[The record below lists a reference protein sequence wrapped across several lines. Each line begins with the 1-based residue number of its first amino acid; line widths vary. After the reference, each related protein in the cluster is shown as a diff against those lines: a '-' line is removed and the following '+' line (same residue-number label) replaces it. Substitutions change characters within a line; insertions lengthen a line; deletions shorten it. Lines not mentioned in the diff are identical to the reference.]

1 MHVIIR
7 SNSTQGHMISKYQFK
22 VLGVNNP
29 VDHTTTSKENNTE
42 HNDFVPLSQSNI
54 SEADEKNIVNSHKEE
69 ESKELEQVEQSP
81 QSKSS
86 KDELIESLLK
96 KVDDV
101 TSNFIK
107 VQMKLEDAQE
117 LHVVQLEEA
126 KKEAF
131 EEGIQEGLSRAKADS
146 DAANSNSVEQFAK
159 SIQTLEG
166 SAQNFSSSLTS
177 IQDDLLNAALEIAKE
192 VIDIEVNSIG
202 NEIALKLSEGLIEE
216 LKTASKI
223 TLKVNPNNHG
233 ILSEKLGK
241 LQHIEIISDSAVSP
255 GGVIVFSDAG
265 NIDSQIEKRFE
276 KVKEAALSG
285 E

>member
-1 MHVIIR
+1 MDVIIR
-7 SNSTQGHMISKYQFK
+7 SNSKQGHMISKYQFK
-22 VLGVNNP
+22 VLGMNTP
-29 VDHTTTSKENNTE
+29 VDNLTSHNSSSDK
-42 HNDFVPLSQSNI
+42 NDFVPLSQSNV
-54 SEADEKNIVNSHKEE
+54 SEADKKSVVNPDKDGEVQEAKQVE
-69 ESKELEQVEQSP
+69 ESSQV
-81 QSKSS
+81 KSS
-86 KDELIESLLK
+86 KDELIENLLK

-101 TSNFIK
+101 TSNYIK

-117 LHVVQLEEA
+117 LHVAQLEEA

-131 EEGIQEGLSRAKADS
+131 EEGVQEGLKRAKADS
-146 DAANSNSVEQFAK
+146 DAANSNSLEQFAK
-159 SIQTLEG
+159 SIQTLES
-166 SAQNFSSSLTS
+166 SAEQFSSSLTS
-177 IQDDLLNAALEIAKE
+177 IQGDLLNAALDIAKE

-202 NEIALKLSEGLIEE
+202 NEIALKLSEGLIDE

-233 ILSEKLGK
+233 LLSEKLGK
-241 LQHIEIISDSAVSP
+241 LPHIEIISDSAVSP

-265 NIDSQIEKRFE
+265 NIDAQIEKRFE